1 MTGRRA
7 SEVVDVILATRII
20 GIVRARSAEDAVA
33 DARALAAAGIA
44 AIEVSLVTPDAVAA
58 ISELA
63 RSGMLVGV
71 GTALEPDDVEAAA
84 DAGAR
89 FVVSPNL
96 DDRVIQRSVAMDL
109 ASIPGAGT
117 VSEAVRARRAGADL
131 VKLFPATVFG
141 PRGVAAVLA
150 SLPELP
156 LVPTGGI
163 GPGDIGSYLGSG
175 ARAVGMGAALVRAAR
190 EDPDALRG
198 VVAN

>member
-1 MTGRRA
+1 MTGARA

-20 GIVRARSAEDAVA
+20 GIVRAGSPEDAVA
-33 DARALAAAGIA
+33 DARALAAAGVA

-71 GTALEPDDVEAAA
+71 GTALEPADVEAAA

-96 DDRVIQRSVAMDL
+96 DERVMQRSVAMDL
-109 ASIPGAGT
+109 ASVPGAGT
-117 VSEAVRARRAGADL
+117 VSEAVRARRAGAHL

-150 SLPELP
+150 SLPDLP
-156 LVPTGGI
+156 LVPTGGV
-163 GPGDIGSYLGSG
+163 GLADIRPYLESG

-190 EDPDALRG
+190 EDPGALDG
-198 VVAN
+198 IVAD